1 MSEEATTFPAITV
14 RSQDGTL
21 QEVSRL
27 AAVSNIGGVYEQAY
41 STLLIDDIRIDDDP
55 TTYTTAAVFTKG
67 WSALWML
74 VKIDSTLSPTNLR
87 ILAQFSI
94 DGGNTWYDYEE
105 GLWAS
110 LYWEDTDTATE
121 ILKGYLLPCGGID
134 QVRFVIT
141 GTGTDATNYFD
152 VNMVVR
158 QFRGNFGVA
167 HA

>member
-1 MSEEATTFPAITV
+1 MSEEVTTFPEITV
-14 RSQDGTL
+14 ESQDGTH
-21 QEVSRL
+21 QVISRL

-41 STLLIDDIRIDDDP
+41 ASLLVDDIRIDDDP
-55 TTYTTAAVFTKG
+55 TTYTTAAVSTKG
-67 WSALWML
+67 WSALWMF
-74 VKIDSTLSPTNLR
+74 VKIDSTLSPTDLR

-121 ILKGYLLPCGGID
+121 ILKAYLLPCGGVD
-134 QVRFVIT
+134 QVRFVLT
-141 GTGTDATNYFD
+141 GTGTDAANYFD